1 METLNHF
8 DYEEMAGQCVVSFG
22 LQRLNEL
29 TWLSNRGI
37 ANVMRAVADYATSR
51 ATRKELMQDLNTA
64 EKIVFN
70 NFVCDLPNIEDL

>member
-1 METLNHF
+1 METLEHYV
-8 DYEEMAGQCVVSFG
+8 YEEMAGQCIVSFD

-29 TWLSNRGI
+29 TWLSDRGI
-37 ANVMRAVADYATSR
+37 ANVMHAVADYATNR
-51 ATRKELMQDLNTA
+51 ATRKELMQHLNTA

>member
-1 METLNHF
+1 METLHHY
-8 DYEEMAGQCVVSFG
+8 DYEEMVGQCVVSFD

-70 NFVCDLPNIEDL
+70 NFVCDLPNIEEL

>member
-1 METLNHF
+1 METGEHF
-8 DYEEMAGQCVVSFG
+8 VSDMAYQCVESFD
-22 LQRLNEL
+22 LRRLSEL
-29 TWLSNRGI
+29 TWLSDRGI

-70 NFVCDLPNIEDL
+70 NFVCDLPNIEEL

>member
-1 METLNHF
+1 METGEHF
-8 DYEEMAGQCVVSFG
+8 VSDMTYQCVVSFD

-29 TWLSNRGI
+29 TWLSNKGI

-51 ATRKELMQDLNTA
+51 ATRKELMQYLNTA

>member
-1 METLNHF
+1 METLHHY
-8 DYEEMAGQCVVSFG
+8 DYEEMAGQCVVSFD

-64 EKIVFN
+64 EKRVFN
-70 NFVCDLPNIEDL
+70 NFVCDLPNIEEL

>member
-1 METLNHF
+1 METLHHY
-8 DYEEMAGQCVVSFG
+8 DYEEMAGQCVVSFD

-64 EKIVFN
+64 EK
-70 NFVCDLPNIEDL
+70 

>member
-1 METLNHF
+1 METLHHY
-8 DYEEMAGQCVVSFG
+8 DYEEMAGQCVVSFD

-70 NFVCDLPNIEDL
+70 NFVCDLPNIESL

>member
-1 METLNHF
+1 METLHHY
-8 DYEEMAGQCVVSFG
+8 DYEEMAGQCVVSFD

-29 TWLSNRGI
+29 TWLSNRGM

-70 NFVCDLPNIEDL
+70 NFVCDLPNIEEL

>member
-1 METLNHF
+1 METLDHF
-8 DYEEMAGQCVVSFG
+8 DYEEMEGRCVVSFNV
-22 LQRLNEL
+22 QRLNEL

-37 ANVMRAVADYATSR
+37 ANVMRAVADYATNR

>member
-1 METLNHF
+1 MEAGEHF
-8 DYEEMAGQCVVSFG
+8 VSDMAYQCVVSFD

-29 TWLSNRGI
+29 TWLSDRGI

-70 NFVCDLPNIEDL
+70 NFVCDLPNIEEL

>member
-1 METLNHF
+1 METLHHY
-8 DYEEMAGQCVVSFG
+8 DYEEMAGQCVVSFD

-70 NFVCDLPNIEDL
+70 NFVCDLPNIEEL

>member
-1 METLNHF
+1 METGEHF
-8 DYEEMAGQCVVSFG
+8 VSDMAYQCVVSFD
-22 LQRLNEL
+22 LRRLSEL
-29 TWLSNRGI
+29 TWLSDRGI

-70 NFVCDLPNIEDL
+70 NFVCDLPNIEEL